1 MARPEICFDG
11 GPTGGA
17 MKIDDRSLANWLVS
31 GAVLLALLIY
41 GRPLLVPLAFALM
54 IWAVLNALTLLL
66 TRLRF
71 PGWFAWFTAFMLIV
85 GAVYFAALVLA
96 NEAAAVADRAPYYM
110 SKLEDLW
117 AKQMPFAHML
127 PALDFE
133 TLLKD
138 SNAAS
143 VLGSVATSFGNSI
156 AQLVLIT
163 IFVGFLLAE
172 QPHLPAKLAKLQDGA
187 SEAESRKVIHEVG
200 LQIRS
205 YLGVC
210 TFLSVVMAIAC
221 YALLAML
228 GVDFAGFWALVMFVL
243 TYIPTV
249 GALGLAL
256 PALMALAQFGSIQ
269 PAIVILA
276 VLGALHF
283 VLTNVVETIML
294 GRTLNLSP
302 FAIILSLTFWGLVWG
317 IGGLFLAVPL
327 TGALAIACRHVEGL
341 EWVAELIAGPPPRR
355 LRQPRRGAN

>member
-1 MARPEICFDG
+1 
-11 GPTGGA
+11 

-31 GAVLLALLIY
+31 GAVLLALLVY
-41 GRPLLVPLAFALM
+41 GRPLLVPLVFALM
-54 IWAVLNALTLLL
+54 TWAVLNALTLLL
-66 TRLRF
+66 HRLRF
-71 PGWFAWFTAFMLIV
+71 PYWLAWATAFLLI
-85 GAVYFAALVLA
+85 GAALYFAALVLA
-96 NEAAAVADRAPYYM
+96 IQAAALSDRAPYYVQQ
-110 SKLEDLW
+110 LENFW
-117 AKQMPFAHML
+117 AVQTPFAHFL
-127 PALDFE
+127 PRLDFQ
-133 TLLKD
+133 TLMED
-138 SNAAS
+138 SNFS
-143 VLGSVATSFGNSI
+143 GVLGHAAASFGNSV
-156 AQLVLIT
+156 AQLVLIG

-172 QPHLPAKLAKLQDGA
+172 QPYLPAKLAKLQHGA
-187 SEAESRKVIHEVG
+187 SEAESRALLHEIG
-200 LQIRS
+200 RQIRS

-210 TFLSVVMAIAC
+210 TFLSVVMALAC
-221 YALLAML
+221 YALLATM

-256 PALMALAQFGSIQ
+256 PALMAVAQFGSIQ

-294 GRTLNLSP
+294 GRSLNLSP

-355 LRQPRRGAN
+355 LRQRGAG